1 MMLRAAQESQQV
13 SPKDHPPVSLLNVK
27 DLKCYFPLTRG
38 WMARIVGSV
47 KAVDGVS
54 FRVDRGET
62 FGLVGETAC
71 GKSTTARLIVG
82 LHRPSGGTIEFNG
95 EDVSTQKGE
104 EARQVRRQIQMVF
117 QDPYSSLDPRQRIG
131 KIIGEPLAV
140 FGRGSKREQG
150 GRVNELLH
158 WVGLDQHFAR
168 RFPHELSGGQRQ
180 RVGIARAMA
189 LHPQL
194 VVCDEPVSALD
205 VSIQSQILNLLM
217 DLQARLGLTY
227 FFISHDLSVVR
238 HICDRVAVMYL
249 GKIVEM
255 GQREEIFEQPAH
267 PYTQALLSASPSSEP
282 GQRKDRIL
290 LKGEVP
296 SPLNPP
302 PGCRFHPRCP
312 IAQDRCREEDPRPQ
326 WLGEHMA
333 ACFFA
338 WKRG

>member
-1 MMLRAAQESQQV
+1 MLTVAKESQQAHA
-13 SPKDHPPVSLLNVK
+13 KDHPQDPLLNAK

-38 WMARIVGSV
+38 LMARVVGYV

-54 FRVDRGET
+54 FRVERGET

-95 EDVSTQKGE
+95 EDVLAQKGPGLH
-104 EARQVRRQIQMVF
+104 RVRRQIQMVF

-131 KIIGEPLAV
+131 NIIGEPLAV
-140 FGRGSKREQG
+140 FRKGSKREQAEQ
-150 GRVNELLH
+150 VNELLH
-158 WVGLDQHFAR
+158 LVGLDNHFAKR
-168 RFPHELSGGQRQ
+168 YPHELSGGQRQ
-180 RVGIARAMA
+180 RVGIARALA

-255 GQREEIFEQPAH
+255 GGREEIFGQPAH
-267 PYTQALLSASPSSEP
+267 PYTQALLSASPSPDPE
-282 GQRKDRIL
+282 QRKDRIL

-312 IAQDRCREEDPRPQ
+312 FAQDRCREEEPGPQ
-326 WLGEHMA
+326 RIGEHWV

-338 WKRG
+338 WKGR